1 MHVVVTGASSGIG
14 EAVAR
19 EYAKAGANVALV
31 ARSFGTPLVSYSQS
45 GTSADFMGPS
55 QVERSSQR
63 EPDVVVRAPE
73 PLTPRLGGLG

>member
-1 MHVVVTGASSGIG
+1 MRAVAHGILKRNGYRVIVAQNAG
-14 EAVAR
+14 EALLLS
-19 EYAKAGANVALV
+19 EKYASVIHMLG
-31 ARSFGTPLVSYSQS
+31 ARSVER
-45 GTSADFMGPS
+45 MGPS